1 MSNKLNYK
9 VTAEKA
15 ARGACKRTIRS
26 VLSNKIADWI
36 KSIDDKDVAHLASR
50 DVFVTG
56 GAIAS
61 LLSGDEINDYD
72 LYFKTKEAALAVAKY
87 YADKYLDEYKN
98 SVLVETYEFTGITG
112 LKEERI
118 RLLKDKNP
126 MIMLE
131 NHGEYEPRC
140 FTPTA
145 ISLKNIQIVF
155 RFYGTPEEVHRTYDF
170 VHCTNVYEYAQDRL
184 TLNADAMYSIL
195 SKTLIY
201 HGSLYPICSILRTR
215 KFIARGWTIT
225 APQMLKMIIQTKD
238 VNLQDRETL
247 FDQLV
252 SVDALYF
259 QEFFA
264 RISNNEDIDLTTIAE
279 LMEEAFDTIERPV
292 TKDDDNYG
300 VVLE

>member
-1 MSNKLNYK
+1 MGIKLNYK
-9 VTAEKA
+9 VTAEKT

-26 VLSNKIADWI
+26 VLNAKITEWLKTI
-36 KSIDDKDVAHLASR
+36 EDKEVAKLAFR

-56 GAIAS
+56 GSIAS
-61 LLSGDEINDYD
+61 LLSGEEINDFD
-72 LYFKTKEAALAVAKY
+72 LYFKTQETALAVAKY
-87 YADKYLDEYKN
+87 YADNYLESHEDK
-98 SVLVETYEFTGITG
+98 VLVETYEFTGITG
-112 LKEERI
+112 VKEERV

-126 MIMLE
+126 MIVLD

-145 ISLKNIQIVF
+145 ISLKDIQLVF

-170 VHCTNVYEYAQDRL
+170 VHCTNVYEYAEDRL

-215 KFIARGWTIT
+215 KFIARGWTIN
-225 APQMLKMIIQTKD
+225 APQMIKMIIQTQN
-238 VNLQDRETL
+238 VNLKDRDTL

-259 QEFFA
+259 QEFFS

-279 LMEEAFDTIERPV
+279 FMEEAFDTIGQL
-292 TKDDDNYG
+292 TANTDD
-300 VVLE
+300 E